1 MFELGQHKGNPTN
14 VHLSLKKRLS
24 ISYRAKNQ
32 YNTAN
37 LSCQSTDIHHWY
49 HTTST
54 PSHVGSQAPP
64 ASKHRSVPNAEDLRR
79 RRNSCSP
86 GEKRGARGLLV
97 NMFQLC
103 SSSLC
108 DLCAY
113 DVYATHPHHT
123 KRNFKR
129 WKARSNIYKGG
140 TQKKR
145 RCLGRNPSL
154 PSSRSFQVPFRSSQ
168 APSRYSK
175 VRLQMRVP
183 HGHIDPLGDE
193 KDISEVSPLLPTMPY
208 VVDENES
215 PLADYSSWRYKE
227 GSHVPGH
234 SGLPRVCH
242 ILLDQVFLEAT
253 RDVSGFGALQFT
265 SSTGWIT
272 LAIINDS
279 RLAHQQLQPQG
290 DIELSG
296 VAAALAAAFR
306 DGTSQG
312 LEAQP

>member
-140 TQKKR
+140 TQKNGDVWAEILR
-145 RCLGRNPSL
+145 
-154 PSSRSFQVPFRSSQ
+154 FQAPG
-168 APSRYSK
+168 PSRYLS
-175 VRLQMRVP
+175 
-183 HGHIDPLGDE
+183 GPLR
-193 KDISEVSPLLPTMPY
+193 LLPGTRR
-208 VVDENES
+208 
-215 PLADYSSWRYKE
+215 LGYK
-227 GSHVPGH
+227 
-234 SGLPRVCH
+234 
-242 ILLDQVFLEAT
+242 
-253 RDVSGFGALQFT
+253 
-265 SSTGWIT
+265 
-272 LAIINDS
+272 
-279 RLAHQQLQPQG
+279 
-290 DIELSG
+290 
-296 VAAALAAAFR
+296 
-306 DGTSQG
+306 
-312 LEAQP
+312 